1 MANFRSR
8 IALVVLL
15 VAVFVCST
23 AVCVEDFKPIEIPV
37 VDSNNFCFA
46 VIGDREGRE
55 RSGIFPVVIEK
66 LNLLAPDF
74 VVSVGDSVPGYTSD
88 VNNINAQWDEF
99 DELIQPLKMP
109 FLKTVGNHDMTN
121 ETMAEIYK
129 KRYGRTYFHAVY
141 KDTLFL
147 FISTEDPYSKEP
159 NETKNKMDKL
169 RDGTFKESKED
180 KALLKMK
187 KKLKAGG
194 YKDAKGLKEYENKH
208 RDFRGSKISDQQ
220 FEYFKNVLEQNK
232 NVRWTFVIMHKHAY
246 EETNPPANWL
256 KIEKMLAERPY
267 TVFSGH
273 EHRYKYVQR
282 NGRDYIAMATVGGG
296 QKNPPQTR
304 PGIYDGVM
312 LVNVRGSEPVFA
324 HVLIDGVFDKADVKK
339 AKVLLD
345 AELEKVHQAEVE
357 D

>member
-1 MANFRSR
+1 MVNFRSR
-8 IALVVLL
+8 IVLVVLSVITL
-15 VAVFVCST
+15 SSSVWADEV
-23 AVCVEDFKPIEIPV
+23 KPVSLPV
-37 VDSNNFCFA
+37 VDCNNFCFA

-66 LNLLAPDF
+66 LNLLDPDF

-99 DELIQPLKMP
+99 DKLIQPLKMP

-121 ETMAEIYK
+121 ETMAGIYT

-141 KDTLFL
+141 KDTLFM

-187 KKLKAGG
+187 KRLKAGG
-194 YKDAKGLKEYENKH
+194 YKDAKGMKEYEKKH
-208 RDFRGSKISDQQ
+208 RDFRGSKITDQQ
-220 FEYFKNVLEQNK
+220 VEYFKNVLEQNK

-273 EHRYKYVQR
+273 EHRYQYLNR

-304 PGIYDGVM
+304 PGIYDSVM
-312 LVNVRGSEPVFA
+312 LVNMRGNEPVFA
-324 HVLIDGVFDKADVKK
+324 HVLIDGVFDKTDVRK

-345 AELEKVHQAEVE
+345 AELEKVHQTQAE